1 MIALDPSSK
10 LQSNR
15 SMWKHKNAT
24 GWLPDILLIILA
36 KLPFK
41 LGNVRVTRSHRLTII
56 HSVLNLMLVKLTF
69 LSKLRALCPSA
80 GECHRSLKRDLS
92 SHHLT
97 GVGTS
102 MLLTR
107 LSILL
112 ETRIAWTFFRGFQT
126 FRHLMIWSYVLSD
139 TKKMLVNCD
148 TLWDFFRTFSTK
160 FRHSLYHTTNT
171 ASMNLFHVG
180 PFSKHID

>member
-1 MIALDPSSK
+1 MTLSIDNMIALDPSSK

-15 SMWKHKNAT
+15 SMWTHTNAT

-41 LGNVRVTRSHRLTII
+41 LGNVRVTRYHRLTII

-69 LSKLRALCPSA
+69 LSKLRALYPSA

-112 ETRIAWTFFRGFQT
+112 ETRIDWTYFSR
-126 FRHLMIWSYVLSD
+126 LSD
-139 TKKMLVNCD
+139 FQAPYDMILCPFGYQKDACKL
-148 TLWDFFRTFSTK
+148 
-160 FRHSLYHTTNT
+160 RH
-171 ASMNLFHVG
+171 AVRLFPH
-180 PFSKHID
+180 FKH